1 MSSAKVIVTG
11 GAGYIGSHAVK
22 ALAEA
27 GYDVLTY
34 DNLST
39 GHHEAVLSGEFVEGD
54 LADKNLLDKTIRE
67 FAPDIVM
74 SFAASIQVEESMR
87 EPFMYYRNNVVN
99 TLTLVETMLKNG
111 VNKFIFS
118 STAATYGAPGLSPIP
133 EETPAAPINPYGASK
148 VMVERF
154 LKDLSLLGKLDYMA
168 LRYFNV
174 AGAHPDGTIGQ
185 KYKEATHLITR
196 SVKTAKGEF
205 DKLVIFGTDY
215 PTKDGTCIRDYIHVS
230 DLVDAHILAMERLL
244 KTGGSD
250 VFNIGYGKGFSV
262 REVVEEAKKVTGV
275 NFSVEEGERRDGDPP
290 ELVAQSSR
298 IKNEL
303 GWSPKYD
310 DISFIIKTAWEWE
323 RRLP

>member
-1 MSSAKVIVTG
+1 M
-11 GAGYIGSHAVK
+11 
-22 ALAEA
+22 ALPA
-27 GYDVLTY
+27 
-34 DNLST
+34 
-39 GHHEAVLSGEFVEGD
+39 
-54 LADKNLLDKTIRE
+54 
-67 FAPDIVM
+67 
-74 SFAASIQVEESMR
+74 
-87 EPFMYYRNNVVN
+87 
-99 TLTLVETMLKNG
+99 
-111 VNKFIFS
+111 
-118 STAATYGAPGLSPIP
+118 LSPIP